1 MDKSCE
7 EKSKQAM
14 PFREFPGGAR
24 GQAGFAEHGLGA
36 GLSIG
41 RLSRVRP
48 LKRFEAPDHS
58 EGIATPVCALARND
72 TSWGAKQGGTTS
84 ILSSLSF
91 LGDGFFILYNHSKE
105 DSNNV

>member
-1 MDKSCE
+1 
-7 EKSKQAM
+7 M
-14 PFREFPGGAR
+14 PFREFPDGAR

-91 LGDGFFILYNHSKE
+91 GSRAIFYLSNKE
-105 DSNNV
+105 K